1 MPIYITTN
9 KDINSDKNLLKTAST
24 LSSDDILFM
33 LSLDIEHSPESLRIL
48 QNAAD
53 KKKFSLKQYSLTE
66 GDFADDSLDLNNKCN
81 LAIQRIVDQY
91 FKKNQE
97 RKLIFVGYTIIPTM
111 LSLYGYL
118 REHNV
123 QLEARM
129 VSFNA
134 TKNILTEKGKIQIY
148 YDKWL
153 KSNKNQNK
161 KISQRTLELAMDDD
175 GDTTNVTEYKP
186 TPILIHET
194 DEEDVEIVGIISNEE
209 DRPEEID
216 PKAVPLLLND
226 TQTENCPE
234 QKNEISGSVAEDK
247 PDDSVVDHTSE
258 TAKSDIEPTKDPK
271 PAVQKQETQT
281 KNHKKANESAA
292 SADGKNLSDHPLK
305 KFGNKVINTFS
316 KKSMGRVA
324 GKNNEPKQETR
335 YQDSQGNP
343 LIEKKKTREEIEES
357 IFRKETQKEEEKPE
371 YSPELIRC
379 LQEYEQLI
387 DRSNLFFREQLKIDT
402 LDNKDFYTLINLVQT
417 STSPE
422 TLIQNMAIELPCHH
436 FEEISDK
443 DFIEYRRIAR
453 EVTEATNQFSI

>member
-1 MPIYITTN
+1 MIYITTN
-9 KDINSDKNLLKTAST
+9 KDINNDKNLLKTAST

-81 LAIQRIVDQY
+81 LAIKRIVDQY
-91 FKKNQE
+91 LKINQE

-134 TKNILTEKGKIQIY
+134 TKNILTDKGKIQMY
-148 YDKWL
+148 YERWL

-161 KISQRTLELAMDDD
+161 KISKRTLELAMDDD
-175 GDTTNVTEYKP
+175 GDTTNVTVYKQ

-194 DEEDVEIVGIISNEE
+194 DEDDVEIVGIISNED
-209 DRPEEID
+209 DRHERID
-216 PKAVPLLLND
+216 PKDVPLLAND
-226 TQTENCPE
+226 TQTEKCPE
-234 QKNEISGSVAEDK
+234 QKTDISGSVPEDK
-247 PDDSVVDHTSE
+247 PDDSVTDHTSE
-258 TAKSDIEPTKDPK
+258 ESQSSVETVKDPK
-271 PAVQKQETQT
+271 PDIQIPETQT
-281 KNHKKANESAA
+281 ENNKKVNEPAA
-292 SADGKNLSDHPLK
+292 PADVINVSNHPLK
-305 KFGNKVINTFS
+305 KFGNKVVNTFS

-357 IFRKETQKEEEKPE
+357 IFRKEIQKEEEKPE
-371 YSPELIRC
+371 YSPELIHR

-387 DRSNLFFREQLKIDT
+387 DRSNLFLRKQLKIDV

-422 TLIQNMAIELPCHH
+422 ELIQNMAIELPCHH
-436 FEEISDK
+436 FEVISDK
-443 DFIEYRRIAR
+443 DFIEYRRVAR

>member
-175 GDTTNVTEYKP
+175 GDTTNVTVYKP

-281 KNHKKANESAA
+281 ENHKKANESAA
-292 SADGKNLSDHPLK
+292 SADGKNVSDYPLK

-343 LIEKKKTREEIEES
+343 LIEKKNTREEIEES

-371 YSPELIRC
+371 YSPELIRR

-387 DRSNLFFREQLKIDT
+387 DRSNLFFRKQLKIDT
-402 LDNKDFYTLINLVQT
+402 LENKDFYTLINLVQT

-422 TLIQNMAIELPCHH
+422 TLIQNMAIELPCHY

-443 DFIEYRRIAR
+443 DYIEYRRVAR

>member
-1 MPIYITTN
+1 MSIYITTN
-9 KDINSDKNLLKTAST
+9 KDLNSDKNLLKTAGT

-33 LSLDIEHSPESLRIL
+33 LSIDIEYSPESLRIL

-53 KKKFSLKQYSLTE
+53 KKKFCLRQYSLTE
-66 GDFADDSLDLNNKCN
+66 GDFADDSLELNNKCN
-81 LAIQRIVDQY
+81 LVIQRIVDKY
-91 FKKNQE
+91 YKKNQE
-97 RKLIFVGYTIIPTM
+97 QKLIFVGYTIIPTM

-123 QLEARM
+123 QVEARM

-134 TKNILTEKGKIQIY
+134 TKIILNEKGKIQTY

-161 KISQRTLELAMDDD
+161 RISQRTLELEMDDY
-175 GDTTNVTEYKP
+175 GDTTNITVYKP

-194 DEEDVEIVGIISNEE
+194 DEEAEIVGIISNEE
-209 DRPEEID
+209 DRPEKIIMKD
-216 PKAVPLLLND
+216 NISFRND
-226 TQTENCPE
+226 TQTE
-234 QKNEISGSVAEDK
+234 
-247 PDDSVVDHTSE
+247 
-258 TAKSDIEPTKDPK
+258 KSSAEPTKDPK
-271 PAVQKQETQT
+271 PAFQIPESQT
-281 KNHKKANESAA
+281 ENHKKDNEPAA
-292 SADGKNLSDHPLK
+292 PADSKNASNNPLK
-305 KFGNKVINTFS
+305 KFGNKMVNTFS

-324 GKNNEPKQETR
+324 GKNNETKQGIR

-343 LIEKKKTREEIEES
+343 LIEEQKTREEIEES
-357 IFRKETQKEEEKPE
+357 IFRKETQRKEEKPE
-371 YSPELIRC
+371 YSPELIHR

-387 DRSNLFFREQLKIDT
+387 DRSNQYFRKQLKIDA
-402 LDNKDFYTLINLVQT
+402 LDNKDFYTIINLVHT

-422 TLIQNMAIELPCHH
+422 VLIQNMAIELPYYH

-443 DFIEYRRIAR
+443 DFIEYRRVAR